1 MKHLVT
7 GGAGFIGSNLVDRL
21 IKEGAF
27 VYCLDN
33 LITGNKKN
41 INNLMNHENFEFI
54 KHDIVNKIELDVDK
68 IWHLACPASP
78 KAYQADPIKTAETC
92 FQGTKN
98 ILELA
103 KDTNSDFLMASTSE
117 VYGDPEI
124 SPQEETY
131 RGYVNPIGIRSCYD
145 EGKRIAETL
154 CFDYFRIYGVK
165 IHVARIFN
173 TYGPKMQPHDGRVV
187 SNFICQAIK
196 NNSLTV
202 YGDGNQTRSF
212 CYIDDLINGLFKLMD
227 SKFEG
232 PVNLG
237 NPQEFTILELAK
249 LVKSK
254 VNKSAKIIFK
264 DLPLDDP
271 KQRKPCISRAKK
283 ILEWEPHID
292 LEEGLEHT
300 IKYFKKII

>member
-254 VNKSAKIIFK
+254 VNKSANIIFK

>member
-7 GGAGFIGSNLVDRL
+7 GGAGFIGSNLVERL
-21 IKEGAF
+21 IKEGGF

-124 SPQEETY
+124 SPQEESY

-202 YGDGNQTRSF
+202 YGNGNQTRSF
-212 CYIDDLINGLFKLMD
+212 CYIDDLINGFFKLMD

-254 VNKSAKIIFK
+254 VNKSANIIFK

-271 KQRKPCISRAKK
+271 KQRRPCILRAKK

>member
-1 MKHLVT
+1 LKHLVT

-254 VNKSAKIIFK
+254 VNKSANIIFK